1 MNFKCSEIQQYTST
15 SFMRYR
21 PIIITIISL
30 SLTDSPPFGRLA
42 STITQQYNHLVVAV
56 VVVVVDWVMMVE
68 VESSTRVYPT
78 NNNNYDSNNQ
88 NITRTNQSTT
98 TTATKHNIQP
108 TNNNNHTVPN
118 IMDGTALYKVSSA
131 QRSWSGWISPAIN
144 QSTTTSCQSIIDG
157 AVLGEVCLRALWAKL
172 RLYIITTLQS
182 TYHVHRRFR
191 RSVLMDALVPTV
203 MTSLIYAGAF

>member
-1 MNFKCSEIQQYTST
+1 MNFKCSEIQQYTSA

-56 VVVVVDWVMMVE
+56 VVVVVGWVMMVE

-98 TTATKHNIQP
+98 TTATKHNIQQP
-108 TNNNNHTVPN
+108 TTTTTPCQTSWTALHYTKCLQRSVLGRGGSHQQSTNQQQHRANPSL
-118 IMDGTALYKVSSA
+118 TALY
-131 QRSWSGWISPAIN
+131 
-144 QSTTTSCQSIIDG
+144 
-157 AVLGEVCLRALWAKL
+157 
-172 RLYIITTLQS
+172 
-182 TYHVHRRFR
+182 
-191 RSVLMDALVPTV
+191 
-203 MTSLIYAGAF
+203 